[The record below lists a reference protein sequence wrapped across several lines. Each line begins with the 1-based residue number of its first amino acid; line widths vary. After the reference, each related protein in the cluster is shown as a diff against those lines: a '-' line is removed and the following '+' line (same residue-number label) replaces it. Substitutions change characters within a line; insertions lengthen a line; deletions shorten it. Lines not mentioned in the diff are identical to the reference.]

1 MSRCAHFLGYE
12 SSILGKT
19 YHLMCGDI
27 GNTLCHNPSLGLTT
41 KARACK
47 GVGQER
53 SPRIT
58 FHAPGSAKE
67 CKGMNPHTPKFSGN
81 DCRGQNPLD

>member
-1 MSRCAHFLGYE
+1 MSRCFPLAHFLGYE

-19 YHLMCGDI
+19 YRLMCGDI
-27 GNTLCHNPSLGLTT
+27 GNTLCHNPSLGLAT

-67 CKGMNPHTPKFSGN
+67 CKGMNPHTPK
-81 DCRGQNPLD
+81 